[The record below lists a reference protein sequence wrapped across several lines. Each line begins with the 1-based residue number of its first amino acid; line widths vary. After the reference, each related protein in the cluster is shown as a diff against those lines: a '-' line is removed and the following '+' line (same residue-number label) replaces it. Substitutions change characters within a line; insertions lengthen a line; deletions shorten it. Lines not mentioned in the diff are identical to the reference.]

1 MSGIDYSKWDKFGLS
16 DDDDDDE
23 DDRVASSSSN
33 DSCTK
38 CSTDMNSVEST
49 QNSDRPKPPDY
60 DLCCYAREK
69 LKLLDPPEEKTRF
82 RRRWEYDWLNM
93 TQTDRDEL
101 ALSTDRLDVLDDA
114 FGYGMTGLASEI
126 ELDFNKCKDLYK
138 DIKEHKDIWLEELF
152 HPLECHMNPSHCA
165 RAFHAIEFVSRIYYK
180 QKKYKKALS
189 VVTFPLKDILECM
202 RVQIF
207 ENRIFTQTKET
218 KQKYRIDEYRYHMCR
233 YKAASMLDIKDESV
247 QSFRKCTE
255 LELMRV
261 APGGQTSFIEYLELL
276 MDGSLTMARLQRE
289 VTDDYIW
296 SRISTARSF
305 RTFASPTT
313 LDFTKMCSACASQ
326 DNLTLC
332 PCGNAAYCSV
342 EHKYTEWENHKEYCK
357 CACCGSNKDL
367 KLCTGCLQPAYCSK
381 ACQLKSWPNHKADC
395 KKACKESTG
404 PLLQKQKMI
413 MQSKRKKK

>member
-233 YKAASMLDIKDESV
+233 YKQQVCWILKMNLCNLLESA
-247 QSFRKCTE
+247 QN
-255 LELMRV
+255 
-261 APGGQTSFIEYLELL
+261 
-276 MDGSLTMARLQRE
+276 
-289 VTDDYIW
+289 W
-296 SRISTARSF
+296 
-305 RTFASPTT
+305 
-313 LDFTKMCSACASQ
+313 
-326 DNLTLC
+326 N
-332 PCGNAAYCSV
+332 
-342 EHKYTEWENHKEYCK
+342 
-357 CACCGSNKDL
+357 
-367 KLCTGCLQPAYCSK
+367 
-381 ACQLKSWPNHKADC
+381 
-395 KKACKESTG
+395 
-404 PLLQKQKMI
+404 
-413 MQSKRKKK
+413 